1 MLKGTMKIEL
11 TDVKTG
17 QTETV
22 LEHNM
27 LTNALA
33 NIFKPLG
40 LVKDPS
46 RMYESF
52 APYYQKL
59 LGGLLLFDT
68 NIEENADMLYPPAEA
83 QLVGSAVYGQ
93 QNNTTG
99 KVRGS
104 FNQTERAEPH
114 RPLHEICVRFPDI
127 PGQRHDFLCV
137 PDPCQRRLY
146 FLRQL
151 ECGFQFGSPTCC
163 HSGQW
168 ISAVCI
174 HELYQCQYWR

>member
-22 LEHNM
+22 IEHNM
-27 LTNALA
+27 VTNALA

-59 LGGLLLFDT
+59 LGGLLLFDS
-68 NIEENADMLYPPAEA
+68 NIEENANMLYSPAEA

-104 FNQTERAEPH
+104 FNLTE
-114 RPLHEICVRFPDI
+114 
-127 PGQRHDFLCV
+127 
-137 PDPCQRRLY
+137 
-146 FLRQL
+146 
-151 ECGFQFGSPTCC
+151 S
-163 HSGQW
+163 
-168 ISAVCI
+168 
-174 HELYQCQYWR
+174 EL